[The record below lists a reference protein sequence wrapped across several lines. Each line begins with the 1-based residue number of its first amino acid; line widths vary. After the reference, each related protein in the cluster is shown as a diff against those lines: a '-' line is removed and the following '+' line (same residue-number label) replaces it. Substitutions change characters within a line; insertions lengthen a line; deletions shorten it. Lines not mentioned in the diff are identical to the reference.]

1 MPNYKTFAS
10 GTSKA
15 SRFMSNNEKPK
26 NLKDTLSRLWRL
38 FGKEKRFFILI
49 FLLIAADTLILLLVP
64 YLIGKAVDVISVG
77 VNNVDFTIVKRIIY
91 ILISVYVID
100 SSINLMQGLSMA
112 GISQRIVKNIRK
124 GFFDKL
130 QKLPTSYFDANLNG
144 DIMSRLTND
153 IDNISTTISSSIS
166 TLMSSSISI
175 IGSLI
180 MMILLSPIL
189 TIAGL
194 ITAPLVLILS
204 KTIAKRTKIYFRE
217 QQVALGNLNAHIEE
231 SISGLEVIKA
241 FNHEEKIKSTFE
253 DLNKDLRIKG
263 YKAQI
268 WTGYLMPLINVIN
281 NFGFALVALL
291 GGILAVNNMITIGI
305 IASFISYSKQFVRPL
320 NDIANIFNTLQSALA
335 GAERVFEVLD
345 QKEEIEDKK
354 ECKELA
360 NVRGNFEDLN
370 KDLRI
375 KGYKAQIWTGYL
387 MPLINV
393 INNFGFAIVALLGG
407 VLAVNNMI
415 TIGVIAS
422 FISYSKQFV
431 RPLND
436 IANIFNTLQ
445 STLAGAERVFEVL
458 DQKEEIEDKKECKEL
473 ANVRGN
479 VEFKDVSFGYNEDN
493 IVLHDISFKVEEG
506 KSLAIVGATGS
517 GKTTIVNLLTRFYE
531 ITKGSITIDGVDIRD
546 YSRDSLR
553 SNFGIVL
560 QDTYLFSGT
569 IKENIMYGKEDATD
583 LEIISAVKI
592 ANAHKFISRLPDGY
606 DTVLSEGGSNL
617 SAGQKQLLAIAR
629 AVLSNPSILIL
640 DEATSNVDTR
650 TELRIQQAMLNL
662 MKGRT
667 SFIIAHRLST
677 IRDADNIMVIEDGR
691 IIEFGSH
698 EELIAKG
705 GKYYNLYMLNK
716 IG

>member
-354 ECKELA
+354 ECKEL
-360 NVRGNFEDLN
+360 E
-370 KDLRI
+370 
-375 KGYKAQIWTGYL
+375 
-387 MPLINV
+387 
-393 INNFGFAIVALLGG
+393 
-407 VLAVNNMI
+407 
-415 TIGVIAS
+415 
-422 FISYSKQFV
+422 
-431 RPLND
+431 
-436 IANIFNTLQ
+436 
-445 STLAGAERVFEVL
+445 
-458 DQKEEIEDKKECKEL
+458 
-473 ANVRGN
+473 NVRGN

-583 LEIISAVKI
+583 LEIISAAKI

>member
-1 MPNYKTFAS
+1 MSGDKTFTS
-10 GTSKA
+10 GKSKA

-26 NLKDTLSRLWRL
+26 NLKNTLPRLWGL
-38 FGKEKRFFILI
+38 FGREKRFFILI
-49 FLLIAADTLILLLVP
+49 FFLIAADTLILLLVP

-77 VNNVDFTIVKRIIY
+77 VNNVDFTVVKRIIY

-100 SSINLMQGLSMA
+100 SSINLIQGLSMA

-130 QKLPTSYFDANLNG
+130 QKLPTSYFDGNLNG

-180 MMILLSPIL
+180 MMIVLSPIL

-204 KTIAKRTKIYFRE
+204 KTIAKRTKIYFKE

-241 FNHEEKIKSTFE
+241 FNHEEKIKSAFE
-253 DLNKDLRIKG
+253 DLNRDLRVKG

-281 NFGFALVALL
+281 NFGFAVVALL
-291 GGILAVNNMITIGI
+291 GGILAVSNMITIGI

-345 QKEEIEDKK
+345 QKEEVEDKK
-354 ECKELA
+354 ACKKL
-360 NVRGNFEDLN
+360 
-370 KDLRI
+370 K
-375 KGYKAQIWTGYL
+375 
-387 MPLINV
+387 
-393 INNFGFAIVALLGG
+393 
-407 VLAVNNMI
+407 
-415 TIGVIAS
+415 
-422 FISYSKQFV
+422 
-431 RPLND
+431 
-436 IANIFNTLQ
+436 
-445 STLAGAERVFEVL
+445 
-458 DQKEEIEDKKECKEL
+458 
-473 ANVRGN
+473 NVRGN

-531 ITKGSITIDGVDIRD
+531 ITEGSITIDGVDIRD

-569 IKENIMYGKEDATD
+569 IKENIMYGKEAATD
-583 LEIISAVKI
+583 LEIISAAKI
-592 ANAHKFISRLPDGY
+592 ANAHKFISRLPEGY

-617 SAGQKQLLAIAR
+617 SAGEKQLLAIAR
-629 AVLSNPSILIL
+629 AVLSNPTILIL

-677 IRDADNIMVIEDGR
+677 IRDADSIMVIEDGR
-691 IIEFGSH
+691 IIELGSH

-705 GKYYNLYMLNK
+705 GKYYNLYTLNK

>member
-1 MPNYKTFAS
+1 MPSYKSFAS

-26 NLKDTLSRLWRL
+26 NLKDTLSRLWGL

-49 FLLIAADTLILLLVP
+49 FLLITVDTLILLLVP

-77 VNNVDFTIVKRIIY
+77 INNVDFTIVKRIIY
-91 ILISVYVID
+91 ILLSVYVID
-100 SSINLMQGLSMA
+100 SSINLIQGLSMA

-124 GFFDKL
+124 SFFDKL
-130 QKLPTSYFDANLNG
+130 QKLPTAYFDANLNG

-153 IDNISTTISSSIS
+153 IDNISTTISSSVT

-175 IGSLI
+175 LGSLV
-180 MMILLSPIL
+180 MMIILSPIM

-194 ITAPLVLILS
+194 VTAPLVLILS
-204 KTIAKRTKIYFRE
+204 KTIAKRTKIYFKE

-241 FNHEEKIKSTFE
+241 FNHEEKIKATFE

-281 NFGFALVALL
+281 NFGFAIIALL

-345 QKEEIEDKK
+345 EKEEIEDKK
-354 ECKELA
+354 SCEELT
-360 NVRGNFEDLN
+360 NV
-370 KDLRI
+370 K
-375 KGYKAQIWTGYL
+375 
-387 MPLINV
+387 
-393 INNFGFAIVALLGG
+393 
-407 VLAVNNMI
+407 
-415 TIGVIAS
+415 
-422 FISYSKQFV
+422 
-431 RPLND
+431 
-436 IANIFNTLQ
+436 
-445 STLAGAERVFEVL
+445 
-458 DQKEEIEDKKECKEL
+458 
-473 ANVRGN
+473 GN
-479 VEFKDVSFGYNEDN
+479 VEFKDVSFGYSEDN
-493 IVLHDISFKVEEG
+493 IVLHDINFKVEEG

-531 ITKGSITIDGVDIRD
+531 ISQGSITIDGVDIRD

-553 SNFGIVL
+553 RNFGIVL

-583 LEIISAVKI
+583 SEIISAAKI
-592 ANAHKFISRLPDGY
+592 ANAHRFISRLPDGY

-716 IG
+716 IE

>member
-360 NVRGNFEDLN
+360 NVRGN
-370 KDLRI
+370 I
-375 KGYKAQIWTGYL
+375 
-387 MPLINV
+387 
-393 INNFGFAIVALLGG
+393 
-407 VLAVNNMI
+407 
-415 TIGVIAS
+415 
-422 FISYSKQFV
+422 
-431 RPLND
+431 
-436 IANIFNTLQ
+436 
-445 STLAGAERVFEVL
+445 
-458 DQKEEIEDKKECKEL
+458 
-473 ANVRGN
+473 
-479 VEFKDVSFGYNEDN
+479 EFKDVSFGYNEDN

-583 LEIISAVKI
+583 LEIISAAKI

-691 IIEFGSH
+691 IIEFGNH

>member
-1 MPNYKTFAS
+1 MATNRVFTS
-10 GTSKA
+10 GPSKA

-26 NLKDTLSRLWRL
+26 NLKNTLVRLWAL
-38 FGKEKRFFILI
+38 FGKEKRIFILI
-49 FLLIAADTLILLLVP
+49 FLLITTDTLILLLVP

-77 VNNVDFTIVKRIIY
+77 TNNVDFTIVAKIIY
-91 ILISVYVID
+91 MLIFVYIID
-100 SSINLMQGLSMA
+100 SSINLIQGLSMA
-112 GISQRIVKNIRK
+112 GISQRIVKNIRES
-124 GFFDKL
+124 FFNKL
-130 QKLPTSYFDANLNG
+130 QKLPTSYFDSNLNG

-175 IGSLI
+175 VGSLI
-180 MMILLSPIL
+180 MMIILSPIL

-194 ITAPLVLILS
+194 ISAPLVFLLS
-204 KTIAKRTKIYFRE
+204 KTIAKKTKVYFKE
-217 QQVALGNLNAHIEE
+217 QQVALGNINAHIEE
-231 SISGLEVIKA
+231 SISGLEIIKA
-241 FNHEEKIKSTFE
+241 FNHEEKIKEKFE
-253 DLNKDLRIKG
+253 ILNKELRIKG

-268 WTGYLMPLINVIN
+268 WTGCLMPLINVIN
-281 NFGFALVALL
+281 NFGFAMIALL
-291 GGILAVNNMITIGI
+291 GGVLAVNDMITIGI
-305 IASFISYSKQFVRPL
+305 ITSFISYSKQFVRPL

-345 QKEEIEDKK
+345 EKEEIEDKE
-354 ECKELA
+354 ECKELS
-360 NVRGNFEDLN
+360 NVKGN
-370 KDLRI
+370 I
-375 KGYKAQIWTGYL
+375 
-387 MPLINV
+387 
-393 INNFGFAIVALLGG
+393 
-407 VLAVNNMI
+407 
-415 TIGVIAS
+415 
-422 FISYSKQFV
+422 
-431 RPLND
+431 
-436 IANIFNTLQ
+436 
-445 STLAGAERVFEVL
+445 
-458 DQKEEIEDKKECKEL
+458 
-473 ANVRGN
+473 
-479 VEFKDVSFGYNEDN
+479 EFKNVSFGYNDEN

-506 KSLAIVGATGS
+506 KSIAIVGATGS

-531 ITKGSITIDGVDIRD
+531 INEGEITIDGVDIRD

-553 SNFGIVL
+553 RNFGIVL

-583 LEIISAVKI
+583 LEIIYASKI
-592 ANAHKFISRLPDGY
+592 ANAHEFISRLPEGY
-606 DTVLSEGGSNL
+606 DTVLLEGGSNL

-698 EELIAKG
+698 EELIANG

>member
-26 NLKDTLSRLWRL
+26 NLKDTLSRLWGL

-180 MMILLSPIL
+180 MMILLSPIV

-360 NVRGNFEDLN
+360 NVRGN
-370 KDLRI
+370 
-375 KGYKAQIWTGYL
+375 
-387 MPLINV
+387 
-393 INNFGFAIVALLGG
+393 
-407 VLAVNNMI
+407 
-415 TIGVIAS
+415 
-422 FISYSKQFV
+422 
-431 RPLND
+431 
-436 IANIFNTLQ
+436 
-445 STLAGAERVFEVL
+445 
-458 DQKEEIEDKKECKEL
+458 
-473 ANVRGN
+473 

-583 LEIISAVKI
+583 LEIISAAKI

>member
-1 MPNYKTFAS
+1 MSGDKTFTS
-10 GTSKA
+10 GKSKA

-26 NLKDTLSRLWRL
+26 NLKNTLSRLWGL
-38 FGKEKRFFILI
+38 FGREKRFFILI
-49 FLLIAADTLILLLVP
+49 FFLIAADTLILLLVP

-77 VNNVDFTIVKRIIY
+77 VNNVDFTVVKRIIY

-100 SSINLMQGLSMA
+100 SSINLIQGLSMA

-130 QKLPTSYFDANLNG
+130 QKLPTSYFDGNLNG

-180 MMILLSPIL
+180 MMIVLSPIL

-204 KTIAKRTKIYFRE
+204 KTIAKRTKIYFKE

-241 FNHEEKIKSTFE
+241 FNHEEKIKSAFE
-253 DLNKDLRIKG
+253 DLNRDLRVKG

-281 NFGFALVALL
+281 NFGFAVVALL
-291 GGILAVNNMITIGI
+291 GGILAVSNMITIGI

-345 QKEEIEDKK
+345 QKEEVEDKK
-354 ECKELA
+354 ACKKL
-360 NVRGNFEDLN
+360 
-370 KDLRI
+370 K
-375 KGYKAQIWTGYL
+375 
-387 MPLINV
+387 
-393 INNFGFAIVALLGG
+393 
-407 VLAVNNMI
+407 
-415 TIGVIAS
+415 
-422 FISYSKQFV
+422 
-431 RPLND
+431 
-436 IANIFNTLQ
+436 
-445 STLAGAERVFEVL
+445 
-458 DQKEEIEDKKECKEL
+458 
-473 ANVRGN
+473 NVRGN

-531 ITKGSITIDGVDIRD
+531 ITEGSITIDGVDIRD

-569 IKENIMYGKEDATD
+569 IKENIMYGKEAATD
-583 LEIISAVKI
+583 LEIISAAKI
-592 ANAHKFISRLPDGY
+592 ANAHKFISRLPEGY

-617 SAGQKQLLAIAR
+617 SAGEKQLLAIAR

-677 IRDADNIMVIEDGR
+677 IRDADSIMVIEDGR
-691 IIEFGSH
+691 IIELGSH

-705 GKYYNLYMLNK
+705 GKYYNLYTLNK

>member
-1 MPNYKTFAS
+1 MSGDKTFTS
-10 GTSKA
+10 GKSKA

-26 NLKDTLSRLWRL
+26 NLKNTLSRLWGL
-38 FGKEKRFFILI
+38 FGREKRFFILI
-49 FLLIAADTLILLLVP
+49 FFLIAADTLILLLVP

-77 VNNVDFTIVKRIIY
+77 VNNVDFTVVKRIIY

-100 SSINLMQGLSMA
+100 SSINLIQGLSMA

-130 QKLPTSYFDANLNG
+130 QKLPTSYFDGNLNG

-180 MMILLSPIL
+180 MMIVLSPIL

-204 KTIAKRTKIYFRE
+204 KTIAKRTKIYFKE

-241 FNHEEKIKSTFE
+241 FNHEEKIKSAFE
-253 DLNKDLRIKG
+253 DLNRDLRVKG

-281 NFGFALVALL
+281 NFGFAVVALL
-291 GGILAVNNMITIGI
+291 GGILAVSNMITIGI

-345 QKEEIEDKK
+345 QKEEVEDKK
-354 ECKELA
+354 ACKKL
-360 NVRGNFEDLN
+360 
-370 KDLRI
+370 K
-375 KGYKAQIWTGYL
+375 
-387 MPLINV
+387 
-393 INNFGFAIVALLGG
+393 
-407 VLAVNNMI
+407 
-415 TIGVIAS
+415 
-422 FISYSKQFV
+422 
-431 RPLND
+431 
-436 IANIFNTLQ
+436 
-445 STLAGAERVFEVL
+445 
-458 DQKEEIEDKKECKEL
+458 
-473 ANVRGN
+473 NVRGN

-531 ITKGSITIDGVDIRD
+531 ITEGSITIDGVDIRD

-569 IKENIMYGKEDATD
+569 IKENIMYGKEAATD
-583 LEIISAVKI
+583 LEIISAAKI
-592 ANAHKFISRLPDGY
+592 ANAHKFISRLPEGY
-606 DTVLSEGGSNL
+606 DTVLSEGGINL
-617 SAGQKQLLAIAR
+617 SAGEKQLLAIAR

-677 IRDADNIMVIEDGR
+677 IRDADSIMVIEDGR
-691 IIEFGSH
+691 IIELGSH

-705 GKYYNLYMLNK
+705 GKYYNLYTLNK

>member
-26 NLKDTLSRLWRL
+26 NLKDTLSRLWGL

-49 FLLIAADTLILLLVP
+49 FLLITADTLILLLVP

-180 MMILLSPIL
+180 MMIGLSPIL

-204 KTIAKRTKIYFRE
+204 KTIAKRAKIYFRE

-360 NVRGNFEDLN
+360 NVRGN
-370 KDLRI
+370 
-375 KGYKAQIWTGYL
+375 
-387 MPLINV
+387 
-393 INNFGFAIVALLGG
+393 
-407 VLAVNNMI
+407 
-415 TIGVIAS
+415 
-422 FISYSKQFV
+422 
-431 RPLND
+431 
-436 IANIFNTLQ
+436 
-445 STLAGAERVFEVL
+445 
-458 DQKEEIEDKKECKEL
+458 
-473 ANVRGN
+473 

-583 LEIISAVKI
+583 LEIISAAKI

>member
-1 MPNYKTFAS
+1 MPSYKTFAS

-26 NLKDTLSRLWRL
+26 NLKDTLSRLWGL
-38 FGKEKRFFILI
+38 FGKEKRFFVLI

-64 YLIGKAVDVISVG
+64 YLIGKSVDVISVG
-77 VNNVDFTIVKRIIY
+77 INNVDFTVIKRIIY
-91 ILISVYVID
+91 ILLSVYIID
-100 SSINLMQGLSMA
+100 SSINLIQGLSMA
-112 GISQRIVKNIRK
+112 GISQRIVRNIRK
-124 GFFDKL
+124 SFFDKL

-175 IGSLI
+175 IGSLV
-180 MMILLSPIL
+180 MMIILSPIL

-204 KTIAKRTKIYFRE
+204 KTIAKRTKIYFKE

-253 DLNKDLRIKG
+253 DLNKDLRVKG

-281 NFGFALVALL
+281 NFGFAIIALL

-354 ECKELA
+354 SCEEL
-360 NVRGNFEDLN
+360 
-370 KDLRI
+370 
-375 KGYKAQIWTGYL
+375 T
-387 MPLINV
+387 
-393 INNFGFAIVALLGG
+393 
-407 VLAVNNMI
+407 
-415 TIGVIAS
+415 
-422 FISYSKQFV
+422 
-431 RPLND
+431 
-436 IANIFNTLQ
+436 
-445 STLAGAERVFEVL
+445 
-458 DQKEEIEDKKECKEL
+458 
-473 ANVRGN
+473 NVRGN
-479 VEFKDVSFGYNEDN
+479 VEFKDVSFGYNEDS

-553 SNFGIVL
+553 RNFGIVL

-583 LEIISAVKI
+583 LEIISAAKI

-606 DTVLSEGGSNL
+606 ETVLSEGGSNL

>member
-1 MPNYKTFAS
+1 
-10 GTSKA
+10 
-15 SRFMSNNEKPK
+15 MSNNEKPK
-26 NLKDTLSRLWRL
+26 NLKDTLSRLWGL

-64 YLIGKAVDVISVG
+64 YLIGKAVDIISVG

-100 SSINLMQGLSMA
+100 SSINLIQGFSMA

-124 GFFDKL
+124 VFFNKL
-130 QKLPTSYFDANLNG
+130 QKLPTSYFDASLNG

-180 MMILLSPIL
+180 MMIVLSPIL

-194 ITAPLVLILS
+194 VTAPLVLILS
-204 KTIAKRTKIYFRE
+204 RTIAKRTKIYFRE

-253 DLNKDLRIKG
+253 DLNRDLRIKG

-281 NFGFALVALL
+281 NFGFAIVALL

-354 ECKELA
+354 ACEEL
-360 NVRGNFEDLN
+360 
-370 KDLRI
+370 
-375 KGYKAQIWTGYL
+375 T
-387 MPLINV
+387 
-393 INNFGFAIVALLGG
+393 
-407 VLAVNNMI
+407 
-415 TIGVIAS
+415 
-422 FISYSKQFV
+422 
-431 RPLND
+431 
-436 IANIFNTLQ
+436 
-445 STLAGAERVFEVL
+445 
-458 DQKEEIEDKKECKEL
+458 
-473 ANVRGN
+473 NVRGN
-479 VEFKDVSFGYNEDN
+479 VEFKDVSFGYNRDN
-493 IVLHDISFKVEEG
+493 MVLHNISFKVEEG

-531 ITKGSITIDGVDIRD
+531 ITEGSITIDGVDIRD

-553 SNFGIVL
+553 RNFGIVL

-583 LEIISAVKI
+583 LEIISAAKI
-592 ANAHKFISRLPDGY
+592 ANAHKFISRLPEGY

-617 SAGQKQLLAIAR
+617 SAGEKQLLAIAR

-691 IIEFGSH
+691 IIEVGRH

-705 GKYYNLYMLNK
+705 GKYYNLYTLNK

>member
-1 MPNYKTFAS
+1 MSGDKTFTS
-10 GTSKA
+10 GKSKA

-26 NLKDTLSRLWRL
+26 NLKNTLSRLWGL
-38 FGKEKRFFILI
+38 FGREKRFFILI
-49 FLLIAADTLILLLVP
+49 FFLIAADTLILLLVP

-77 VNNVDFTIVKRIIY
+77 VNNVDFTVVKRIIY

-100 SSINLMQGLSMA
+100 SSINLIQGLSMA

-130 QKLPTSYFDANLNG
+130 QKLPTSYFDGNLNG

-180 MMILLSPIL
+180 MMIVLSPIL

-204 KTIAKRTKIYFRE
+204 KTIAKRTKIYFKE

-241 FNHEEKIKSTFE
+241 FNHEEKIKSAFE
-253 DLNKDLRIKG
+253 DLNRDLRVKG

-281 NFGFALVALL
+281 NFGFAVVALL
-291 GGILAVNNMITIGI
+291 GGILAVSNMITIGI

-345 QKEEIEDKK
+345 QKEEVEDKK
-354 ECKELA
+354 ACKKL
-360 NVRGNFEDLN
+360 
-370 KDLRI
+370 K
-375 KGYKAQIWTGYL
+375 
-387 MPLINV
+387 
-393 INNFGFAIVALLGG
+393 
-407 VLAVNNMI
+407 
-415 TIGVIAS
+415 
-422 FISYSKQFV
+422 
-431 RPLND
+431 
-436 IANIFNTLQ
+436 
-445 STLAGAERVFEVL
+445 
-458 DQKEEIEDKKECKEL
+458 
-473 ANVRGN
+473 NVRGN

-531 ITKGSITIDGVDIRD
+531 ITEGSITIDGVDIRD

-569 IKENIMYGKEDATD
+569 IKENIMYGKEAATD
-583 LEIISAVKI
+583 LEIISAAKI
-592 ANAHKFISRLPDGY
+592 ANAHKFISRLPEGY
-606 DTVLSEGGSNL
+606 DTVLSEDGSNL
-617 SAGQKQLLAIAR
+617 SAGEKQLLAIAR

-677 IRDADNIMVIEDGR
+677 IRDADSIMVIEDGR
-691 IIEFGSH
+691 IIELGSH

-705 GKYYNLYMLNK
+705 GKYYNLYTLNK

>member
-1 MPNYKTFAS
+1 MSGDKTFTS
-10 GTSKA
+10 GKSKA

-26 NLKDTLSRLWRL
+26 NLKNTLSRLWGL
-38 FGKEKRFFILI
+38 FGREKRFFILI
-49 FLLIAADTLILLLVP
+49 FFLIAADTLILLLVP

-100 SSINLMQGLSMA
+100 SSINLIQGLSMA

-130 QKLPTSYFDANLNG
+130 QKLPTSYFDGNLNG

-180 MMILLSPIL
+180 MMIALSPIL

-204 KTIAKRTKIYFRE
+204 KTIAKRTKIYFKE

-241 FNHEEKIKSTFE
+241 FNHEEKIKSAFE
-253 DLNKDLRIKG
+253 DLNRDLRVKG

-281 NFGFALVALL
+281 NFGFAVVALL
-291 GGILAVNNMITIGI
+291 GGILAVSNMITIGI

-345 QKEEIEDKK
+345 QKEEVEDKK
-354 ECKELA
+354 ACKKL
-360 NVRGNFEDLN
+360 
-370 KDLRI
+370 K
-375 KGYKAQIWTGYL
+375 
-387 MPLINV
+387 
-393 INNFGFAIVALLGG
+393 
-407 VLAVNNMI
+407 
-415 TIGVIAS
+415 
-422 FISYSKQFV
+422 
-431 RPLND
+431 
-436 IANIFNTLQ
+436 
-445 STLAGAERVFEVL
+445 
-458 DQKEEIEDKKECKEL
+458 
-473 ANVRGN
+473 NVRGN

-531 ITKGSITIDGVDIRD
+531 ITEGSITIDGVDIRD

-569 IKENIMYGKEDATD
+569 IKENIMYGKEAATD
-583 LEIISAVKI
+583 LEIISAAKI
-592 ANAHKFISRLPDGY
+592 ANAHKFISRLPEGY

-617 SAGQKQLLAIAR
+617 SAGEKQLLAIAR

-677 IRDADNIMVIEDGR
+677 IRDADSIMVIEDGR
-691 IIEFGSH
+691 IIELGSH

-705 GKYYNLYMLNK
+705 GKYYNLYTLNK

>member
-1 MPNYKTFAS
+1 
-10 GTSKA
+10 
-15 SRFMSNNEKPK
+15 MSPNEKPK
-26 NLKDTLSRLWRL
+26 NLKDTLSRLWGL
-38 FGKEKRFFILI
+38 FGREKRFFILI

-100 SSINLMQGLSMA
+100 SSINLIQGLSMA

-130 QKLPTSYFDANLNG
+130 QKLPTSYFDGNLNG

-180 MMILLSPIL
+180 MMIALSPIL

-253 DLNKDLRIKG
+253 GLNRDLRIKG

-281 NFGFALVALL
+281 NFGFAVVALL

-345 QKEEIEDKK
+345 QKEEVEDKK
-354 ECKELA
+354 ACEKLT
-360 NVRGNFEDLN
+360 D
-370 KDLRI
+370 
-375 KGYKAQIWTGYL
+375 
-387 MPLINV
+387 
-393 INNFGFAIVALLGG
+393 
-407 VLAVNNMI
+407 
-415 TIGVIAS
+415 
-422 FISYSKQFV
+422 
-431 RPLND
+431 
-436 IANIFNTLQ
+436 
-445 STLAGAERVFEVL
+445 
-458 DQKEEIEDKKECKEL
+458 
-473 ANVRGN
+473 VRGN
-479 VEFKDVSFGYNEDN
+479 VEFKDVSFGYDEDN
-493 IVLHDISFKVEEG
+493 IVLHDISFRVEEG
-506 KSLAIVGATGS
+506 ESLAIVGATGS

-531 ITKGSITIDGVDIRD
+531 ITEGSITIDGVDIRD

-583 LEIISAVKI
+583 LEIISAAKI
-592 ANAHKFISRLPDGY
+592 ANAHKFISRLPEGY

-617 SAGQKQLLAIAR
+617 SAGEKQLLAIAR

-691 IIEFGSH
+691 IIEVGSH

-705 GKYYNLYMLNK
+705 GKYYNLYTLNK

>member
-1 MPNYKTFAS
+1 MSGDKTFTS
-10 GTSKA
+10 GKSKA

-26 NLKDTLSRLWRL
+26 NLKNTLSRLWGL
-38 FGKEKRFFILI
+38 FGREKRFFILI
-49 FLLIAADTLILLLVP
+49 FFLIAADTLILLLVP

-77 VNNVDFTIVKRIIY
+77 VNNVDFTVVKRIIY

-100 SSINLMQGLSMA
+100 SSINLIQGLSMA

-130 QKLPTSYFDANLNG
+130 QKLPTSYFDGNLNG

-180 MMILLSPIL
+180 MMIVLSPIL

-204 KTIAKRTKIYFRE
+204 KTIAKRTKIYFKE

-241 FNHEEKIKSTFE
+241 FNHEEKIKSAFE
-253 DLNKDLRIKG
+253 DLNRDLRVKG

-281 NFGFALVALL
+281 NFGFAVVALL
-291 GGILAVNNMITIGI
+291 GGILAVSNMITIGI

-345 QKEEIEDKK
+345 QKEEVEDKK
-354 ECKELA
+354 ACKKL
-360 NVRGNFEDLN
+360 
-370 KDLRI
+370 K
-375 KGYKAQIWTGYL
+375 
-387 MPLINV
+387 
-393 INNFGFAIVALLGG
+393 
-407 VLAVNNMI
+407 
-415 TIGVIAS
+415 
-422 FISYSKQFV
+422 
-431 RPLND
+431 
-436 IANIFNTLQ
+436 
-445 STLAGAERVFEVL
+445 
-458 DQKEEIEDKKECKEL
+458 
-473 ANVRGN
+473 NVRGN

-531 ITKGSITIDGVDIRD
+531 ITEGSITIDGVDIRD

-569 IKENIMYGKEDATD
+569 IKENIMYGKESATD
-583 LEIISAVKI
+583 LEIISAAKI
-592 ANAHKFISRLPDGY
+592 ANAHKFISRLPEGY

-617 SAGQKQLLAIAR
+617 SAGEKQLLAIAR

-677 IRDADNIMVIEDGR
+677 IRDADSIMVIEDGR
-691 IIEFGSH
+691 IIELGSH

-705 GKYYNLYMLNK
+705 GKYYNLYTLNK

>member
-1 MPNYKTFAS
+1 
-10 GTSKA
+10 
-15 SRFMSNNEKPK
+15 MSNNEKPK

-180 MMILLSPIL
+180 MMIVLSPIL

-360 NVRGNFEDLN
+360 NVRGN
-370 KDLRI
+370 
-375 KGYKAQIWTGYL
+375 
-387 MPLINV
+387 
-393 INNFGFAIVALLGG
+393 
-407 VLAVNNMI
+407 
-415 TIGVIAS
+415 
-422 FISYSKQFV
+422 
-431 RPLND
+431 
-436 IANIFNTLQ
+436 
-445 STLAGAERVFEVL
+445 
-458 DQKEEIEDKKECKEL
+458 
-473 ANVRGN
+473 

-583 LEIISAVKI
+583 LEIISAAKI

>member
-1 MPNYKTFAS
+1 
-10 GTSKA
+10 
-15 SRFMSNNEKPK
+15 
-26 NLKDTLSRLWRL
+26 
-38 FGKEKRFFILI
+38 
-49 FLLIAADTLILLLVP
+49 
-64 YLIGKAVDVISVG
+64 
-77 VNNVDFTIVKRIIY
+77 
-91 ILISVYVID
+91 
-100 SSINLMQGLSMA
+100 
-112 GISQRIVKNIRK
+112 
-124 GFFDKL
+124 
-130 QKLPTSYFDANLNG
+130 
-144 DIMSRLTND
+144 
-153 IDNISTTISSSIS
+153 
-166 TLMSSSISI
+166 
-175 IGSLI
+175 
-180 MMILLSPIL
+180 MMIILSPIL

-204 KTIAKRTKIYFRE
+204 KTIAKRTKIYFKE

-241 FNHEEKIKSTFE
+241 FNHEEKIKSNFE
-253 DLNKDLRIKG
+253 ALNKDLRIKG

-281 NFGFALVALL
+281 NFGFAIIALL
-291 GGILAVNNMITIGI
+291 GGILAVNNIITIGI

-354 ECKELA
+354 ECKEL
-360 NVRGNFEDLN
+360 
-370 KDLRI
+370 
-375 KGYKAQIWTGYL
+375 T
-387 MPLINV
+387 
-393 INNFGFAIVALLGG
+393 
-407 VLAVNNMI
+407 
-415 TIGVIAS
+415 
-422 FISYSKQFV
+422 
-431 RPLND
+431 
-436 IANIFNTLQ
+436 
-445 STLAGAERVFEVL
+445 
-458 DQKEEIEDKKECKEL
+458 
-473 ANVRGN
+473 NVRGN
-479 VEFKDVSFGYNEDN
+479 VEFKDVSFGYNDDN

-531 ITKGSITIDGVDIRD
+531 ITQGSITIDGVDIRD

-553 SNFGIVL
+553 KNFGIVL

-569 IKENIMYGKEDATD
+569 IKENIMYGKEDATN
-583 LEIISAVKI
+583 LEIISAAKI
-592 ANAHKFISRLPDGY
+592 ANAHKFISRLSEGY

>member
-1 MPNYKTFAS
+1 MSGDKTFTS
-10 GTSKA
+10 GKSKA

-26 NLKDTLSRLWRL
+26 NLKNTLSRLWGL
-38 FGKEKRFFILI
+38 FGREKRFFILI
-49 FLLIAADTLILLLVP
+49 FFLIAADTLILLLVP

-77 VNNVDFTIVKRIIY
+77 VNNVDFTVVKRIIY

-100 SSINLMQGLSMA
+100 SSINLIQGLSMA

-130 QKLPTSYFDANLNG
+130 QKLPTSYFDGNLNG

-180 MMILLSPIL
+180 MMIVLSPIL

-204 KTIAKRTKIYFRE
+204 KTIAKRTKIYFKE

-241 FNHEEKIKSTFE
+241 FNHEEKIKSAFE
-253 DLNKDLRIKG
+253 DLNRDLRVKG

-281 NFGFALVALL
+281 NFGFAVVALL
-291 GGILAVNNMITIGI
+291 GGILAVSNMITIGI

-345 QKEEIEDKK
+345 QKEEVEDKK
-354 ECKELA
+354 ACKKL
-360 NVRGNFEDLN
+360 
-370 KDLRI
+370 K
-375 KGYKAQIWTGYL
+375 
-387 MPLINV
+387 
-393 INNFGFAIVALLGG
+393 
-407 VLAVNNMI
+407 
-415 TIGVIAS
+415 
-422 FISYSKQFV
+422 
-431 RPLND
+431 
-436 IANIFNTLQ
+436 
-445 STLAGAERVFEVL
+445 
-458 DQKEEIEDKKECKEL
+458 
-473 ANVRGN
+473 NVRGN

-531 ITKGSITIDGVDIRD
+531 IIEGSITIDGVDIRD

-569 IKENIMYGKEDATD
+569 IKENIMYGKEAATD
-583 LEIISAVKI
+583 LEIISAAKI
-592 ANAHKFISRLPDGY
+592 ANAHKFISRLPEGY

-617 SAGQKQLLAIAR
+617 SAGEKQLLAIAR

-677 IRDADNIMVIEDGR
+677 IRDADSIMVIEDGR
-691 IIEFGSH
+691 IIELGSH

-705 GKYYNLYMLNK
+705 GKYYNLYTLNK

>member
-1 MPNYKTFAS
+1 MKGVSKMPSYKTFSS

-15 SRFMSNNEKPK
+15 SRFMSKNEKPK
-26 NLKDTLSRLWRL
+26 NLKDTLSRLWGL
-38 FGKEKRFFILI
+38 FGEEKRFFILI
-49 FLLIAADTLILLLVP
+49 FLLITADTLILLLVP

-77 VNNVDFTIVKRIIY
+77 INNVDFTVVKRIIY
-91 ILISVYVID
+91 ILISVYIID
-100 SSINLMQGLSMA
+100 SSINLIQGLSMA

-124 GFFDKL
+124 SFFDKL
-130 QKLPTSYFDANLNG
+130 QKLPTAYFDANLNG

-180 MMILLSPIL
+180 MMIILSPIL

-204 KTIAKRTKIYFRE
+204 KTIAKRTKIYFKE
-217 QQVALGNLNAHIEE
+217 QHVALGNLNAHIEE

-241 FNHEEKIKSTFE
+241 FNHEEKIKSNFE
-253 DLNKDLRIKG
+253 ALNKDLRIKG

-281 NFGFALVALL
+281 NFGFAIIALL
-291 GGILAVNNMITIGI
+291 GGILAVNNIITIGI

-354 ECKELA
+354 ECKEL
-360 NVRGNFEDLN
+360 
-370 KDLRI
+370 
-375 KGYKAQIWTGYL
+375 T
-387 MPLINV
+387 
-393 INNFGFAIVALLGG
+393 
-407 VLAVNNMI
+407 
-415 TIGVIAS
+415 
-422 FISYSKQFV
+422 
-431 RPLND
+431 
-436 IANIFNTLQ
+436 
-445 STLAGAERVFEVL
+445 
-458 DQKEEIEDKKECKEL
+458 
-473 ANVRGN
+473 NVRGN
-479 VEFKDVSFGYNEDN
+479 VEFKDVSFGYNDDN

-531 ITKGSITIDGVDIRD
+531 ITQGSITIDGVDIRD

-553 SNFGIVL
+553 KNFGIVL

-569 IKENIMYGKEDATD
+569 IKENIMYGKEDATN
-583 LEIISAVKI
+583 LEIISAAKI
-592 ANAHKFISRLPDGY
+592 ANAHKFISRLSEGY

-617 SAGQKQLLAIAR
+617 SAGQKQLLSIAR

>member
-1 MPNYKTFAS
+1 MSGDKTFTS
-10 GTSKA
+10 GKSKA

-26 NLKDTLSRLWRL
+26 NLKNTLSRLWGL
-38 FGKEKRFFILI
+38 FGREKRFFILI
-49 FLLIAADTLILLLVP
+49 FFLIAADTLILLLVP

-77 VNNVDFTIVKRIIY
+77 VNNVDFTVVKRIIY

-100 SSINLMQGLSMA
+100 SSINLIQGLSMA

-130 QKLPTSYFDANLNG
+130 QKLPTSYFDGNLNG

-180 MMILLSPIL
+180 MMIVLSPIL

-204 KTIAKRTKIYFRE
+204 KTIAKRTKIYFKE

-241 FNHEEKIKSTFE
+241 FNHEEKIKSAFE
-253 DLNKDLRIKG
+253 DLNRDLRVKG

-281 NFGFALVALL
+281 NFGFAVVALL
-291 GGILAVNNMITIGI
+291 GGILAVSNMITIGI

-345 QKEEIEDKK
+345 QKEEVEDKK
-354 ECKELA
+354 ACKKL
-360 NVRGNFEDLN
+360 
-370 KDLRI
+370 K
-375 KGYKAQIWTGYL
+375 
-387 MPLINV
+387 
-393 INNFGFAIVALLGG
+393 
-407 VLAVNNMI
+407 
-415 TIGVIAS
+415 
-422 FISYSKQFV
+422 
-431 RPLND
+431 
-436 IANIFNTLQ
+436 
-445 STLAGAERVFEVL
+445 
-458 DQKEEIEDKKECKEL
+458 
-473 ANVRGN
+473 NVRGN

-531 ITKGSITIDGVDIRD
+531 ITEGSITIDGVDIRD

-569 IKENIMYGKEDATD
+569 IKENIMYGKEAATD
-583 LEIISAVKI
+583 LEIISAAKI
-592 ANAHKFISRLPDGY
+592 ANAHKFISRLPEGY

-617 SAGQKQLLAIAR
+617 SAGEKQLLAIAR

-667 SFIIAHRLST
+667 SFIIVHRLST
-677 IRDADNIMVIEDGR
+677 IRDADSIMVIEDGR
-691 IIEFGSH
+691 IIELGSH

-705 GKYYNLYMLNK
+705 GKYYNLYTLNK

>member
-1 MPNYKTFAS
+1 MSGDKTFTS
-10 GTSKA
+10 GKSKA

-26 NLKDTLSRLWRL
+26 NLKNTLSRLWGL
-38 FGKEKRFFILI
+38 FGREKRFFILI
-49 FLLIAADTLILLLVP
+49 FFLIAADTLILLLVP

-77 VNNVDFTIVKRIIY
+77 VNNVDFTVVKRIIY

-100 SSINLMQGLSMA
+100 SSINLIQGLSMA

-130 QKLPTSYFDANLNG
+130 QKLPTSYFDGNLNG

-180 MMILLSPIL
+180 MMIVLSPIL

-204 KTIAKRTKIYFRE
+204 KTIAKRTKIYFKE

-241 FNHEEKIKSTFE
+241 FNHEEKIKSAFE
-253 DLNKDLRIKG
+253 DLNRDLRVKG

-281 NFGFALVALL
+281 NFGFAVVALL
-291 GGILAVNNMITIGI
+291 GGILAVSNMITIGI

-345 QKEEIEDKK
+345 QKEEVEDKK
-354 ECKELA
+354 ACKKL
-360 NVRGNFEDLN
+360 
-370 KDLRI
+370 K
-375 KGYKAQIWTGYL
+375 
-387 MPLINV
+387 
-393 INNFGFAIVALLGG
+393 
-407 VLAVNNMI
+407 
-415 TIGVIAS
+415 
-422 FISYSKQFV
+422 
-431 RPLND
+431 
-436 IANIFNTLQ
+436 
-445 STLAGAERVFEVL
+445 
-458 DQKEEIEDKKECKEL
+458 
-473 ANVRGN
+473 NVRGN

-531 ITKGSITIDGVDIRD
+531 ITEGSITIDGVDIRD

-569 IKENIMYGKEDATD
+569 IKENIMYGKEAATD
-583 LEIISAVKI
+583 LEIISAAKI
-592 ANAHKFISRLPDGY
+592 ANAHKFISRLPEGY

-617 SAGQKQLLAIAR
+617 SAGEKQLLAIAR

-691 IIEFGSH
+691 IIELGSH

-705 GKYYNLYMLNK
+705 GKYYNLYTLNK

>member
-1 MPNYKTFAS
+1 MSGDKTFTS
-10 GTSKA
+10 GKSKA

-26 NLKDTLSRLWRL
+26 NLKNTLSRLWGL
-38 FGKEKRFFILI
+38 FGREKRFFILI
-49 FLLIAADTLILLLVP
+49 FFLIAADTLILLLVP

-77 VNNVDFTIVKRIIY
+77 VNNVDFTVVKRIIY

-100 SSINLMQGLSMA
+100 SSINLIQGLSMA

-130 QKLPTSYFDANLNG
+130 QKLPTSYFDGNLNG

-180 MMILLSPIL
+180 MMIVLSPIL

-204 KTIAKRTKIYFRE
+204 KTIAKRTKIYFKE

-241 FNHEEKIKSTFE
+241 FNHEEKIKSAFE
-253 DLNKDLRIKG
+253 DLNRDLRVKG

-281 NFGFALVALL
+281 NFGFAVVALL
-291 GGILAVNNMITIGI
+291 GGILAVSNMITIGI

-345 QKEEIEDKK
+345 QKEEVEDKK
-354 ECKELA
+354 ACKKL
-360 NVRGNFEDLN
+360 
-370 KDLRI
+370 K
-375 KGYKAQIWTGYL
+375 
-387 MPLINV
+387 
-393 INNFGFAIVALLGG
+393 
-407 VLAVNNMI
+407 
-415 TIGVIAS
+415 
-422 FISYSKQFV
+422 
-431 RPLND
+431 
-436 IANIFNTLQ
+436 
-445 STLAGAERVFEVL
+445 
-458 DQKEEIEDKKECKEL
+458 
-473 ANVRGN
+473 NVRGN

-531 ITKGSITIDGVDIRD
+531 ITEGSITIDEVDIRD

-569 IKENIMYGKEDATD
+569 IKENIMYGKEAATD
-583 LEIISAVKI
+583 LEIISAAKI
-592 ANAHKFISRLPDGY
+592 ANAHKFISRLPEGY

-617 SAGQKQLLAIAR
+617 SAGEKQLLAIAR

-677 IRDADNIMVIEDGR
+677 IRDADSIMVIEDGR
-691 IIEFGSH
+691 IIELGSH

-705 GKYYNLYMLNK
+705 GKYYNLYTLNK

>member
-1 MPNYKTFAS
+1 MSGDKTFTS
-10 GTSKA
+10 GKSKA

-26 NLKDTLSRLWRL
+26 NLKNTLSRLWGL
-38 FGKEKRFFILI
+38 FGREKRFFILI
-49 FLLIAADTLILLLVP
+49 FFLIAADTLILLLVP

-77 VNNVDFTIVKRIIY
+77 VNNVDFTVVKRIIY

-100 SSINLMQGLSMA
+100 SSINLIQGLSMA

-130 QKLPTSYFDANLNG
+130 QKLPTSYFDGNLNG

-153 IDNISTTISSSIS
+153 IDNISTTISSSMS

-180 MMILLSPIL
+180 MMIVLSPIL

-204 KTIAKRTKIYFRE
+204 KTIAKRTKIYFKE

-241 FNHEEKIKSTFE
+241 FNHEEKIKSAFE
-253 DLNKDLRIKG
+253 DLNRDLRVKG

-281 NFGFALVALL
+281 NFGFAVVALL
-291 GGILAVNNMITIGI
+291 GGILAVSNMITIGI

-345 QKEEIEDKK
+345 QKEEVEDKK
-354 ECKELA
+354 ACKKL
-360 NVRGNFEDLN
+360 
-370 KDLRI
+370 K
-375 KGYKAQIWTGYL
+375 
-387 MPLINV
+387 
-393 INNFGFAIVALLGG
+393 
-407 VLAVNNMI
+407 
-415 TIGVIAS
+415 
-422 FISYSKQFV
+422 
-431 RPLND
+431 
-436 IANIFNTLQ
+436 
-445 STLAGAERVFEVL
+445 
-458 DQKEEIEDKKECKEL
+458 
-473 ANVRGN
+473 NVRGN

-531 ITKGSITIDGVDIRD
+531 ITEGSITIDGVDIRD

-569 IKENIMYGKEDATD
+569 IKENIMYGKEAATD
-583 LEIISAVKI
+583 LEIISAAKI
-592 ANAHKFISRLPDGY
+592 ANAHKFISRLPEGY

-617 SAGQKQLLAIAR
+617 SAGEKQLLAIAR

-677 IRDADNIMVIEDGR
+677 IRDADSIMVIEDGR
-691 IIEFGSH
+691 IIELGSH

-705 GKYYNLYMLNK
+705 GKYYNLYTLNK

>member
-180 MMILLSPIL
+180 MMIVLSPIL

-360 NVRGNFEDLN
+360 NVRGN
-370 KDLRI
+370 
-375 KGYKAQIWTGYL
+375 
-387 MPLINV
+387 
-393 INNFGFAIVALLGG
+393 
-407 VLAVNNMI
+407 
-415 TIGVIAS
+415 
-422 FISYSKQFV
+422 
-431 RPLND
+431 
-436 IANIFNTLQ
+436 
-445 STLAGAERVFEVL
+445 
-458 DQKEEIEDKKECKEL
+458 
-473 ANVRGN
+473 

-583 LEIISAVKI
+583 LEIISAAKI

-677 IRDADNIMVIEDGR
+677 IRDADNIMVIEDGI

>member
-1 MPNYKTFAS
+1 MSGDKTFTS
-10 GTSKA
+10 GKSKA

-26 NLKDTLSRLWRL
+26 NLKNTLSRLWGL
-38 FGKEKRFFILI
+38 FGREKRFFILI
-49 FLLIAADTLILLLVP
+49 FFLIAADTLILLLVP

-77 VNNVDFTIVKRIIY
+77 VNNVDFTVVKRIIY

-100 SSINLMQGLSMA
+100 SSINLIQGLSMA
-112 GISQRIVKNIRK
+112 GISQRIVKNIRN

-130 QKLPTSYFDANLNG
+130 QKLPTSYFDGNLNG

-180 MMILLSPIL
+180 MMIVLSPIL

-204 KTIAKRTKIYFRE
+204 KTIAKRTKIYFKE

-241 FNHEEKIKSTFE
+241 FNHEEKIKSAFE
-253 DLNKDLRIKG
+253 DLNRDLRVKG

-281 NFGFALVALL
+281 NFGFAVVDLL
-291 GGILAVNNMITIGI
+291 GGILAVSNMITIGI

-345 QKEEIEDKK
+345 QKEEVEDKK
-354 ECKELA
+354 ACKKL
-360 NVRGNFEDLN
+360 
-370 KDLRI
+370 K
-375 KGYKAQIWTGYL
+375 
-387 MPLINV
+387 
-393 INNFGFAIVALLGG
+393 
-407 VLAVNNMI
+407 
-415 TIGVIAS
+415 
-422 FISYSKQFV
+422 
-431 RPLND
+431 
-436 IANIFNTLQ
+436 
-445 STLAGAERVFEVL
+445 
-458 DQKEEIEDKKECKEL
+458 
-473 ANVRGN
+473 NVRGN

-531 ITKGSITIDGVDIRD
+531 ITEGSITIDGVDIRD

-569 IKENIMYGKEDATD
+569 IKENIMYGKEAATD
-583 LEIISAVKI
+583 LEIISAAKI
-592 ANAHKFISRLPDGY
+592 ANAHKFISRLPEGY

-617 SAGQKQLLAIAR
+617 SAGEKQLLAIAR

-677 IRDADNIMVIEDGR
+677 IRDADSIMVIEDGR
-691 IIEFGSH
+691 IIELGSH

-705 GKYYNLYMLNK
+705 GKYYNLYTLNK

>member
-1 MPNYKTFAS
+1 MSGDKTFTS
-10 GTSKA
+10 GKSKA

-26 NLKDTLSRLWRL
+26 NLKNTLSRLWGL
-38 FGKEKRFFILI
+38 FGREKRFFILI
-49 FLLIAADTLILLLVP
+49 FFLIAADTLILLLVP

-77 VNNVDFTIVKRIIY
+77 VNNVDFTVVKRIIY

-100 SSINLMQGLSMA
+100 SSINLIQG
-112 GISQRIVKNIRK
+112 QRIVKNIRK

-130 QKLPTSYFDANLNG
+130 QKLPTSYFDGNLNG

-180 MMILLSPIL
+180 MMIVLSPIL

-204 KTIAKRTKIYFRE
+204 KTIAKRTKIYFKE

-241 FNHEEKIKSTFE
+241 FNHEEKIKSAFE
-253 DLNKDLRIKG
+253 DLNRDLRVKG

-281 NFGFALVALL
+281 NFGFAVVALL
-291 GGILAVNNMITIGI
+291 GGILAVSNMITIGI

-345 QKEEIEDKK
+345 QKEEVEDKK
-354 ECKELA
+354 ACKKL
-360 NVRGNFEDLN
+360 
-370 KDLRI
+370 K
-375 KGYKAQIWTGYL
+375 
-387 MPLINV
+387 
-393 INNFGFAIVALLGG
+393 
-407 VLAVNNMI
+407 
-415 TIGVIAS
+415 
-422 FISYSKQFV
+422 
-431 RPLND
+431 
-436 IANIFNTLQ
+436 
-445 STLAGAERVFEVL
+445 
-458 DQKEEIEDKKECKEL
+458 
-473 ANVRGN
+473 NVRGN

-531 ITKGSITIDGVDIRD
+531 ITEGSITIDGVDIRD

-569 IKENIMYGKEDATD
+569 IKENIMYGKEAATD
-583 LEIISAVKI
+583 LEIISAAKI
-592 ANAHKFISRLPDGY
+592 ANAHKFISRLPEGY

-617 SAGQKQLLAIAR
+617 SAGEKQLLAIAR

-677 IRDADNIMVIEDGR
+677 IRDADSIMVIEDGR
-691 IIEFGSH
+691 IIELGSH

-705 GKYYNLYMLNK
+705 GKYYNLYTLNK

>member
-1 MPNYKTFAS
+1 MSGDKTFTS
-10 GTSKA
+10 GKSKA

-26 NLKDTLSRLWRL
+26 NLKNTLSRLWGL
-38 FGKEKRFFILI
+38 FGREKRFFILI
-49 FLLIAADTLILLLVP
+49 FFLIAADTLILLLVP

-77 VNNVDFTIVKRIIY
+77 VNNVDFTVVKRIIY

-100 SSINLMQGLSMA
+100 SSINLIQGLSMA

-130 QKLPTSYFDANLNG
+130 QKLPTSYFDGNLNG

-180 MMILLSPIL
+180 MMIVLSPIL

-204 KTIAKRTKIYFRE
+204 KTIAKRTKIYFKE

-241 FNHEEKIKSTFE
+241 FNHEEKIKSAFE
-253 DLNKDLRIKG
+253 DLNRDLRVKG

-281 NFGFALVALL
+281 NFGFAVVALL
-291 GGILAVNNMITIGI
+291 GGILAVSNMITIGI

-345 QKEEIEDKK
+345 QKEEVEDKK
-354 ECKELA
+354 ACKKL
-360 NVRGNFEDLN
+360 
-370 KDLRI
+370 K
-375 KGYKAQIWTGYL
+375 
-387 MPLINV
+387 
-393 INNFGFAIVALLGG
+393 
-407 VLAVNNMI
+407 
-415 TIGVIAS
+415 
-422 FISYSKQFV
+422 
-431 RPLND
+431 
-436 IANIFNTLQ
+436 
-445 STLAGAERVFEVL
+445 
-458 DQKEEIEDKKECKEL
+458 
-473 ANVRGN
+473 NVRGN

-531 ITKGSITIDGVDIRD
+531 ITEGSITIDGVDIRD

-569 IKENIMYGKEDATD
+569 IKENIMYGKEAATD
-583 LEIISAVKI
+583 LEIISAAKI
-592 ANAHKFISRLPDGY
+592 ANAHKFISRLPEGY

-617 SAGQKQLLAIAR
+617 SAGEKQLLAIAR

-677 IRDADNIMVIEDGR
+677 IRDADIMRNLLLRVES
-691 IIEFGSH
+691 IIIYIL
-698 EELIAKG
+698 LIR
-705 GKYYNLYMLNK
+705 
-716 IG
+716 

>member
-49 FLLIAADTLILLLVP
+49 FLLIAVDTLILLLVP

-77 VNNVDFTIVKRIIY
+77 VNNVNFTIVKRIIY

-360 NVRGNFEDLN
+360 NVRGN
-370 KDLRI
+370 
-375 KGYKAQIWTGYL
+375 
-387 MPLINV
+387 
-393 INNFGFAIVALLGG
+393 
-407 VLAVNNMI
+407 
-415 TIGVIAS
+415 
-422 FISYSKQFV
+422 
-431 RPLND
+431 
-436 IANIFNTLQ
+436 
-445 STLAGAERVFEVL
+445 
-458 DQKEEIEDKKECKEL
+458 
-473 ANVRGN
+473 

-531 ITKGSITIDGVDIRD
+531 ITEGSITIDGVDIRD

-583 LEIISAVKI
+583 LEIISAAKI

-705 GKYYNLYMLNK
+705 GKYYNLYMFNK

>member
-180 MMILLSPIL
+180 MMIVLSPIL

-253 DLNKDLRIKG
+253 DLNKDLRING

-320 NDIANIFNTLQSALA
+320 NDIANIFNTLQSA
-335 GAERVFEVLD
+335 
-345 QKEEIEDKK
+345 
-354 ECKELA
+354 
-360 NVRGNFEDLN
+360 
-370 KDLRI
+370 
-375 KGYKAQIWTGYL
+375 
-387 MPLINV
+387 
-393 INNFGFAIVALLGG
+393 
-407 VLAVNNMI
+407 
-415 TIGVIAS
+415 
-422 FISYSKQFV
+422 
-431 RPLND
+431 
-436 IANIFNTLQ
+436 
-445 STLAGAERVFEVL
+445 LAGAERVFEVL

-583 LEIISAVKI
+583 LEIISAAKI

>member
-26 NLKDTLSRLWRL
+26 NLKDTLSRLWGL
-38 FGKEKRFFILI
+38 FGREKRFFILI
-49 FLLIAADTLILLLVP
+49 FLLIAVDTLILLLVP

-360 NVRGNFEDLN
+360 NVRGN
-370 KDLRI
+370 
-375 KGYKAQIWTGYL
+375 
-387 MPLINV
+387 
-393 INNFGFAIVALLGG
+393 
-407 VLAVNNMI
+407 
-415 TIGVIAS
+415 
-422 FISYSKQFV
+422 
-431 RPLND
+431 
-436 IANIFNTLQ
+436 
-445 STLAGAERVFEVL
+445 
-458 DQKEEIEDKKECKEL
+458 
-473 ANVRGN
+473 

-583 LEIISAVKI
+583 LEIISAAKI

-705 GKYYNLYMLNK
+705 GKYYNLYMFNK

>member
-1 MPNYKTFAS
+1 MKGENKMPSYKTFAS

-26 NLKDTLSRLWRL
+26 NLKDTLSRLWGL

-49 FLLIAADTLILLLVP
+49 FLLIVADTLILLLVP

-100 SSINLMQGLSMA
+100 SSINLIQGLSMA

-180 MMILLSPIL
+180 MMIVLSPIL

-253 DLNKDLRIKG
+253 ALNKDLRIKG

-281 NFGFALVALL
+281 NFGFAIIALL

-354 ECKELA
+354 TSEEL
-360 NVRGNFEDLN
+360 
-370 KDLRI
+370 
-375 KGYKAQIWTGYL
+375 T
-387 MPLINV
+387 
-393 INNFGFAIVALLGG
+393 
-407 VLAVNNMI
+407 
-415 TIGVIAS
+415 
-422 FISYSKQFV
+422 
-431 RPLND
+431 
-436 IANIFNTLQ
+436 
-445 STLAGAERVFEVL
+445 
-458 DQKEEIEDKKECKEL
+458 
-473 ANVRGN
+473 NVRGN
-479 VEFKDVSFGYNEDN
+479 VEFKDVSFGYNDDN
-493 IVLHDISFKVEEG
+493 IVLRDISFKVEEG

-583 LEIISAVKI
+583 LEIISAAKV